1 MVCAY
6 VLCAYMRVYMHV
18 CMLCVCACMHIHI
31 QCLQNYNFFNAVCVA
46 NITACLNVPE
56 WQSGWEI
63 TFFKMGLQ
71 TRQQKD
77 IQKQT
82 TEKWGGPQFHNK
94 VLCCCL
100 CWSQLKTQF

>member
-1 MVCAY
+1 MTFLNTELMCICAWCVHMCCVRICVCICVCA
-6 VLCAYMRVYMHV
+6 C
-18 CMLCVCACMHIHI
+18 CMCVCACMHIHIDNI

-63 TFFKMGLQ
+63 IFFKMGLQ

-77 IQKQT
+77 IQKQA
-82 TEKWGGPQFHNK
+82 TEK
-94 VLCCCL
+94 
-100 CWSQLKTQF
+100 